1 MNRLILIALLI
12 WPVFA
17 QAQSWPVHENTYVN
31 DYANVID
38 DEAEVRITR
47 TLQAL
52 REETG
57 VEATVLTIFTRS
69 GYEIAGSLEEF
80 STGLFN
86 NWGIGNPDKN
96 DGILILVVSEDR
108 EMRIELGS
116 GYPSEFNREA
126 QDIIDFNILP
136 AFKDDRMSDGIEE
149 GTDVA
154 LTHIARAFA
163 AGDAPPTRSNGGNGG
178 GLIGA
183 IMGIIVAAGFA
194 LVFGR
199 KIKNRFKRCPQ
210 CGKRE
215 IHQKREV
222 LELATTKDEGAGET
236 VTTCSNCD
244 YRDSRSY
251 IIPMVT
257 PFSSNSSSGGSFGG
271 GGSSGGGA
279 SGRW

>member
-1 MNRLILIALLI
+1 MKRLIIIALLI

-17 QAQSWPVHENTYVN
+17 QAQSWPVHENTFVN

-38 DEAEVRITR
+38 DEAEIRITR
-47 TLQAL
+47 SLQSL

-57 VEATVLTIFTRS
+57 VEATVLTIFTRW
-69 GYEIAGSLEEF
+69 GYESAGSLEEF

-86 NWGIGNPDKN
+86 HWGIGDADKN

-108 EMRIELGS
+108 EMRVELGAS
-116 GYPSEFNREA
+116 YPRKFNREA
-126 QDIIDFNILP
+126 QDIIDFNFLP
-136 AFKDDRMSDGIEE
+136 AFKDNRMSDGIEE

-163 AGDAPPTRSNGGNGG
+163 AGEAPPERSNGGGSNLIIWMLGA
-178 GLIGA
+178 IGA
-183 IMGIIVAAGFA
+183 AIFA
-194 LVFGR
+194 LIFGR
-199 KIKNRFKRCPQ
+199 RIKNRFKRCPQ
-210 CGKRE
+210 CGKRG

-222 LELATTKDEGAGET
+222 LEKATAKEEGAGET

-244 YRDSRSY
+244 YRNAKSY

-257 PFSSNSSSGGSFGG
+257 HSSSSSSSGGSFGG